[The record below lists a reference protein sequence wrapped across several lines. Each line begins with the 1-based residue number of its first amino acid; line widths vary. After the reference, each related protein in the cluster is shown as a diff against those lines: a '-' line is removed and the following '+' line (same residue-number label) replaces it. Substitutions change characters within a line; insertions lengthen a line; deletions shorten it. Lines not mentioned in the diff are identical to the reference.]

1 MVHLKYKYNLNLNL
15 QKLTI
20 KKTIKLNKFYKYF
33 LRSQNNKIIW
43 ISFLFFLSKKKTFST
58 TGKIHA
64 SHSVWKILKIKFENG
79 IPTKNKNVIRV
90 LDGILGVVD
99 IIVD

>member
-33 LRSQNNKIIW
+33 LRSQNNKII
-43 ISFLFFLSKKKTFST
+43 
-58 TGKIHA
+58 
-64 SHSVWKILKIKFENG
+64 
-79 IPTKNKNVIRV
+79 
-90 LDGILGVVD
+90 
-99 IIVD
+99 